1 VSWRALPGLWVEDF
15 ETHGR
20 RLSAPGFVALA
31 HHRLGAIAGHDPRPL
46 VRRAG
51 LALYHRL
58 RQPVLLYGD
67 VRLYHTTQIGRRV
80 RFDGRLIS
88 LHPDAVVGD
97 GCVLRAGVTLGT
109 NSGPGAPRLGAG
121 VDVGVKAT
129 IAGPVELGDGA
140 RVAPNSLVTRSVPA
154 GGHVVGVPA
163 RLA

>member
-31 HHRLGAIAGHDPRPL
+31 HHRLGAIAGHDPRP
-46 VRRAG
+46 
-51 LALYHRL
+51 L

-163 RLA
+163 CLA